1 MGVGMIDSQVTTNA
15 SWRTTGGA
23 FAPEMPGESE
33 VASVMQPD
41 RLAGIDRQQ
50 LERRFGMASGLF
62 FALQAKHA
70 PTAVHA
76 WRVAR
81 LCCGWGLARQMP
93 ESMLATLE
101 MAALMHDIGH
111 LGIPERLLETADTA
125 QLRVLGDRARQVTGV
140 RLLQGAG
147 FPASLVRVVAQVGA
161 GRGES
166 EPPSSSE
173 DQLEWWLARM
183 IEVVDAF
190 DGLLNSNSG
199 SAVAEHPEVV
209 SELLN
214 LTAEY
219 LDATLMHDFM
229 QLLQS
234 GLDEGLARVDQRWR
248 QLGGAME
255 LQGEAM
261 AWSQF
266 QLPPAALTLVGEFA
280 EQLLDHVTEGVVLL
294 DQEGSVV
301 YWNQS
306 AEQLT
311 GVPASNLLQR
321 RWSPRHVHL
330 CTNWG
335 EPITD
340 DNCPLLGTLRS
351 GRKESLGLRLVDGD
365 KPQLELDVSLLP
377 LSGGEGGG
385 YGAAMI
391 FRDATHV
398 RSLEEQ
404 VDSLAVR
411 ATCDSLT
418 KVANRAELN
427 LKLPQFTQEY
437 QATGQPASLII
448 CDIDFFK
455 KINDV
460 HGHQSGD
467 AALVC
472 FAAVLKKMVR
482 QSDFVARYG
491 GEEFV
496 ILVPDCDA
504 EQAADK
510 AEEIRLELSL
520 HPMEVLG
527 DKCISASFG
536 VAQLRPEDDHTSFLE
551 RADQALLL
559 AKQQGRNRVVLAAGD
574 SGGRGEPKQA
584 VARRS
589 CFSWLRRL
597 RPGPVPSLLE
607 CQLMTAV
614 PMNLAIAKLR
624 GFVVDHHGRLRKVEN
639 DQVVLQISTQ
649 HIKQPRRATTR
660 AFDLLLEVNFLETDL
675 KSPIGGVNVVTVMYL
690 CVRPVG
696 RRKPDLKQLKQQSE
710 LLRMGFQS
718 YMVAQPVDSHIRSLM
733 IKPMVKPR
741 AQR

>member
-1 MGVGMIDSQVTTNA
+1 MIDAQVTTDR
-15 SWRTTGGA
+15 SWSSTGGA
-23 FAPEMPGESE
+23 VAPELSGEPEGAAVMPAEGVS
-33 VASVMQPD
+33 S
-41 RLAGIDRQQ
+41 IDRQQ

-111 LGIPERLLETADTA
+111 LGIPERLLETADTG
-125 QLRVLGDRARQVTGV
+125 QLRVLGDRARQVTGL

-147 FPASLVRVVAQVGA
+147 FPESLVRVVAQIGA
-161 GRGES
+161 GRTES
-166 EPPSSSE
+166 EPPASSGE
-173 DQLEWWLARM
+173 QLEWWLARM
-183 IEVVDAF
+183 VEVVDAF
-190 DGLLNSNSG
+190 DGLLNRNPG
-199 SAVAEHPEVV
+199 SAVAEQPEVV
-209 SELLN
+209 EDLLN

-234 GLDEGLARVDQRWR
+234 GLDAGLAKVDQRWR
-248 QLGGAME
+248 QPESAIP
-255 LQGEAM
+255 LQGGGM
-261 AWSQF
+261 AWSQL

-280 EQLLDHVTEGVVLL
+280 EQLLDHVTEGLVLL
-294 DQEGSVV
+294 DEHGSVV

-311 GVPASNLLQR
+311 GVAASSLLQK
-321 RWSPRHVHL
+321 RWSPQSAHL

-335 EPITD
+335 EPITE
-340 DNCPLLGTLRS
+340 DNCPLWGTLRS
-351 GRKESLGLRLVDGD
+351 GRKESLGLRLIDGD
-365 KPQLELDVSLLP
+365 KRQLELDVNLLP
-377 LSGGEGGG
+377 LHGGSGKPH
-385 YGAAMI
+385 GAAMI

-418 KVANRAELN
+418 KVANRAELT

-437 QATGQPASLII
+437 QATGRPASLII

-460 HGHQSGD
+460 HGHQAGD

-472 FAAVLKKMVR
+472 FAAVLKKMTR

-496 ILVPDCDA
+496 ILVPDCEA

-520 HPMEVLG
+520 HPMEMLG

-536 VAQLRPEDDHTSFLE
+536 VAELRPDDDHITFLE

-574 SGGRGEPKQA
+574 SGVKSPLKPSA
-584 VARRS
+584 ARRS
-589 CFSWLRRL
+589 RLSWLPWL
-597 RPGPVPSLLE
+597 RPEPLPSLLE

-624 GFVVDHHGRLRKVEN
+624 GFVTDHRGRLKKVEN

-649 HIKQPRRATTR
+649 HIKQTR
-660 AFDLLLEVNFLETDL
+660 QAAMRSFDLLLEVNFSETDL

-710 LLRMGFQS
+710 LLRLGFQS
-718 YMVAQPVDSHIRSLM
+718 YMVAHPVDSHLRSLM
-733 IKPMVKPR
+733 VKPMVKPR